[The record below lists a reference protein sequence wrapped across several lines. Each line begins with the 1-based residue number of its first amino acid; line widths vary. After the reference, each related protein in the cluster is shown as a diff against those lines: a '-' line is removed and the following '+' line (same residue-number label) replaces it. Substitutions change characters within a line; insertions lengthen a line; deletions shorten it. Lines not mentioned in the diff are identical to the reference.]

1 MPHSAVA
8 ERIRQGTER
17 LSSRGLRV
25 GLVLLAIAL
34 IWMSIAA
41 HLWQEHAQDRAA
53 AIENASNLARGFG
66 ENVKGIVDAIDQD
79 LLILRRVYTQ
89 DPGRFSLARLAPP
102 NDIEGGVTV
111 QMALTDATGLML
123 MSNLPSSGRVDLSD
137 REHIRVHLDRTTD
150 ALFVSKPVLGRVS
163 NKSTIQF
170 TRKVFARDGALA
182 GVMVISLDAYYLS
195 RFYETLEIGQ
205 GAITVVGLEDGV
217 IRARAPTVD
226 KAVGS
231 VLRPTDLQMMRSG
244 PMIGSFFGTSSV
256 DGVERIFSYRRLD
269 RQGLAVIVGLASA
282 DVFANYAKDVVT
294 YVAVGAG
301 LTVLV
306 ALVGVMLL
314 AQGARLTAFGQRLSA
329 TLANI
334 SQGIMMVDADGRVAV
349 LNPRVVALLG
359 LPPHLSSEGVAFRD
373 ILEWQLS
380 QEEFGPLATLDPAF
394 VAFLR
399 EGGLRGTFD
408 VYERVRPNGRVLE
421 CLTTLLD
428 DGTAVRTFTDITER
442 KRTEQALAAARDAAE
457 AASKARSD
465 FLAMMSHEIRT
476 PMNGVI
482 GMAGL
487 LLDSDLTAK
496 QRNFAAT
503 LRDAAN
509 NLLRIINDILDFSKL
524 DADRLEFEELPF
536 DLRHVTK
543 SAVDLLTIKA
553 QAKGVALR
561 AETADDVPERLL
573 GDPGRLRQ
581 VLLNL
586 LDNGLKFTDVG
597 EVVLTAHCAE
607 RTAGRARIAFT
618 LRDTGIGIAPEAL
631 PHLFQSFAQV
641 DSSISRRFGGT
652 GLGLAISRRLLEH
665 MGGSITVESEP
676 GKGTVFRFEI
686 LLDIAPVAVP
696 PAKQDP
702 ANAPVISTKR
712 LRILLAEDNVTNRLV
727 AVTRL
732 EMMGHR
738 VDAVASGQ
746 EAIAAVQDVPYD
758 LVLMDVMMPDVD
770 GLTATRAIRALTG
783 PARDI
788 PIVAMTANVFRE
800 HRDACRAAGMDGF
813 LGKPVVNDEL
823 VAAVA
828 AAVAGTLR
836 PSAAASV
843 DPDREALTAL
853 AQEVGTEFVG
863 PLLDSLLA
871 EAAARLGVLQVA
883 VAAGDWAAVQAE
895 AALLRDAA
903 ATMGMTGLSAA
914 ADALAQPGGADHP
927 EAVAALQQRLD
938 RLRAVRAALPDG

>member
-1 MPHSAVA
+1 V
-8 ERIRQGTER
+8 
-17 LSSRGLRV
+17 LRA
-25 GLVLLAIAL
+25 GLVVLAIAL
-34 IWMSIAA
+34 IWTSIAA
-41 HLWQEHAQDRAA
+41 HLWQEHAQDEAA

-66 ENVKGIVDAIDQD
+66 ENVKGIVDGIDQD

-111 QMALTDATGLML
+111 QMALTDASGIML
-123 MSNLPSSGRVDLSD
+123 MSNLPSTGRVDLSD
-137 REHIRVHLDRTTD
+137 REHIRVHLNRAEDK
-150 ALFVSKPVLGRVS
+150 LFVSKPVLGRVS

-170 TRKVFARDGALA
+170 TRKVFARDGDLA

-195 RFYETLEIGQ
+195 RFYETLEIGN
-205 GAITVVGLEDGV
+205 GAITLVGLDDGV
-217 IRARAPTVD
+217 IRARAPTV
-226 KAVGS
+226 ANAIGA
-231 VLRPTDLQMMRSG
+231 VLRPSDLQIVRSG
-244 PMIGSFFGTSSV
+244 PTIGSFRGASSV
-256 DGVERIFSYRRLD
+256 DNIERIYSYRRLD
-269 RQGLAVIVGLASA
+269 RQRLVVIVGLATA
-282 DVFANYAKDVVT
+282 DVYANYAKDVLT
-294 YVAVGAG
+294 YLAVGSG

-306 ALVGVMLL
+306 ALVGGMLL
-314 AQGARLTAFGQRLSA
+314 AQGWRLEAFGQRLSA

-349 LNPRVVALLG
+349 LNPRAVALLD
-359 LPPHLSSEGVAFRD
+359 LPDQLSHEGVAFRD
-373 ILEWQLS
+373 ILEWQLAHA
-380 QEEFGPLATLDPAF
+380 EFGPQETLDPAF
-394 VAFLR
+394 LAFLR
-399 EGGLRGTFD
+399 AGGLRGDFD
-408 VYERVRPNGRVLE
+408 VYERVRPNGLVLE
-421 CLTTLLD
+421 CLTTLLP
-428 DGTAVRTFTDITER
+428 DGTAVRTFTDITDR

-487 LLDSDLTAK
+487 LLDSELTAK
-496 QRNFAAT
+496 QRNFAVT

-524 DADRLEFEELPF
+524 DADRLEFEDLPF

-543 SAVDLLTIKA
+543 SAVDLLGIKA
-553 QAKGVALR
+553 QGKGVALR
-561 AETADDVPERLL
+561 AEIADDVPERLI

-586 LDNGLKFTDVG
+586 LDNGLKFTEQG
-597 EVVLTAHCAE
+597 EVVLSAHCAE
-607 RTAGRARIAFT
+607 QVGGRARIAFVV
-618 LRDTGIGIAPEAL
+618 RDTGIGIAPEAL
-631 PHLFQSFAQV
+631 PHLFKSFAQV

-676 GKGTVFRFEI
+676 GKGTVFRFDI
-686 LLDIAPVAVP
+686 VLDIATVAP
-696 PAKQDP
+696 RPAKLEP
-702 ANAPVISTKR
+702 AAAAVSTRR

-746 EAIAAVQDVPYD
+746 EAIAAVRDVPYD

-770 GLTATRAIRALTG
+770 GLAATRAIRALPG
-783 PARDI
+783 PERDI

-800 HRDACRAAGMDGF
+800 HRDACRASGMDGF

-823 VAAVA
+823 IAIVA
-828 AAVAGTLR
+828 AAVAGSLR
-836 PSAAASV
+836 SGAAPAV
-843 DPDREALTAL
+843 DADREALAAL
-853 AQEVGTEFVG
+853 AGDVGPEFVA

-871 EAAARLGVLQVA
+871 EAAARMGTMQVA
-883 VAAGDWAAVQAE
+883 LAGAKLECLRSE
-895 AALLRDAA
+895 AILLRDAA
-903 ATMGMTGLSAA
+903 ATIGLSAFAAA
-914 ADALAQPGGADHP
+914 ADRLAQPDLLDTAAALAALTARLDALRTVRESLP
-927 EAVAALQQRLD
+927 EA
-938 RLRAVRAALPDG
+938 